1 VSALLV
7 QCISLLIVYILAI
20 AAAFSFHIALSGWS
34 LVLIQSGI
42 STMMA
47 CAIGMAIWWR
57 FIHFLFPITLV
68 SMLSLQM
75 PVWIYLVGFA
85 VTASVFWST
94 FRTQVPYYP
103 SHLRVWQAVEKLLP
117 SASPARVVDIGSGM
131 GGFTLYLARHRPAD
145 ILIGVEIAPLPWLVS
160 WLRAH
165 AGRSRA
171 RFLRG
176 DYTALDFAEFD
187 LVFAYL
193 SPAAMPALWKK
204 ASREMRKNTLLV
216 SYEFDI
222 PAISPT
228 FVIEVGAES
237 PQIYVWRL

>member
-1 VSALLV
+1 MVYALALSSA
-7 QCISLLIVYILAI
+7 
-20 AAAFSFHIALSGWS
+20 FFFHIALSGWS

-42 STMMA
+42 STILA
-47 CAIGMAIWWR
+47 YAIGMAIWWR
-57 FIHFLFPITLV
+57 YIHFLFPIILV
-68 SMLSLQM
+68 SMLSLQA
-75 PVWIYLVGFA
+75 PVWIYLVGFVVSA
-85 VTASVFWST
+85 GLFWST

-117 SASPARVVDIGSGM
+117 PALPARVVDIGSGM
-131 GGFTLYLARHRPAD
+131 GGFTLYLARHRPTD
-145 ILIGVEIAPLPWLVS
+145 TLVGVEIAPLPWLVS
-160 WLRAH
+160 WLRAY

-176 DYTALDFAEFD
+176 DYTALDFAAFD

-193 SPAAMPALWKK
+193 SPAAMPALWQK
-204 ASREMRKNTLLV
+204 ASSEMRKNTLLV

-222 PAISPT
+222 PEISPT
-228 FVIEVGAES
+228 FVIDVGADS